1 MAADPEVAILA
12 ALLVADQEVAILVA
26 RMVACQE
33 DAILVARTVAC
44 PEDAIPMVADPEVA
58 IPPAPVVARKDGIP
72 AARLVAARKIAD
84 PGDAL
89 RAVVNCLAVANRLDA
104 RLHRVGSADV
114 RRPPTGLAR
123 AAFPLQTPEPRN
135 LAVGEVD
142 HPRPALEDAAQKTGA
157 PTGVGGPGGR
167 AAGPRGARG
176 PVGGA
181 GRSRSAELGSAPG
194 GVLSPPGRS
203 RRSLAAKRRRFSS
216 RGTLKRSRGS
226 SCVPPGLHDGPRRS
240 SPPRREAARSSSGD
254 SHRRPLA
261 NHFSWI
267 SACRACSCLKVGR
280 SSSRV
285 CARKDVGF
293 PSRMIV
299 Q

>member
-1 MAADPEVAILA
+1 MAIDRYSYPCTAIVGQEQMKLALVLNAINPSIGGVLIRGEKGTGKSTAVRALAKLLPEQKVVEGCHFGCHPEDPE
-12 ALLVADQEVAILVA
+12 DW
-26 RMVACQE
+26 
-33 DAILVARTVAC
+33 
-44 PEDAIPMVADPEVA
+44 
-58 IPPAPVVARKDGIP
+58 
-72 AARLVAARKIAD
+72 
-84 PGDAL
+84 
-89 RAVVNCLAVANRLDA
+89 CLDCR
-104 RLHRVGSADV
+104 
-114 RRPPTGLAR
+114 
-123 AAFPLQTPEPRN
+123 E
-135 LAVGEVD
+135 
-142 HPRPALEDAAQKTGA
+142 
-157 PTGVGGPGGR
+157 
-167 AAGPRGARG
+167 
-176 PVGGA
+176 
-181 GRSRSAELGSAPG
+181 RSRSGELGSAPG

-285 CARKDVGF
+285 FARKDVGF